1 MPIDTLCSGC
11 GKTLR
16 VNDEYAG
23 RRARC
28 PVCGTV
34 YTAGGIAIEQS
45 PQSPAPGE
53 VETVYAQKMD
63 SNHSQLNPINDS
75 WTSLP
80 TTKPIENLSTSAQGT
95 AFTAELQ
102 SPSQIIRPIDSSNA
116 ISNNVNSIS
125 SVKYFVR
132 TPNSMVYGPS
142 SVEMVNDWITEGRL
156 DDSCHIREETSENWL
171 GIPAWRFQSR
181 RVQNPMSNPFGTTS
195 NNQFGA
201 VPVSSVQSLGYSQS
215 GNGGTVLIL
224 GLISW
229 VLCPTFFGA
238 IICGILAIIFAMA
251 ELKKI
256 RNSQIPSKEKS
267 IVMIGLLLAIANLVA
282 WSLMI
287 VGFIVAVILNP

>member
-1 MPIDTLCSGC
+1 MAIDTICAGC

-16 VNDEYAG
+16 VDDEFVG

-34 YTAGGIAIEQS
+34 YTAAANSNEQS
-45 PQSPAPGE
+45 TQLASSSDPGAA
-53 VETVYAQKMD
+53 ETVYPLKGDANGPKID
-63 SNHSQLNPINDS
+63 SINDS
-75 WTSLP
+75 WTSFPVAKP
-80 TTKPIENLSTSAQGT
+80 TESQSVTSQGT
-95 AFTAELQ
+95 ATSVEYQAQ
-102 SPSQIIRPIDSSNA
+102 AQIDRPIDSNNVPSNA
-116 ISNNVNSIS
+116 

-142 SVEMVNDWITEGRL
+142 SVETVNSWIAEGRL
-156 DDSCHIREETSENWL
+156 DDSCHIREETSEHWL

-181 RVQNPMSNPFGTTS
+181 RVQNPMSNPVGNMA

-201 VPVSSVQSLGYSQS
+201 IPVSSIQSLGYSQS

-229 VLCPTFFGA
+229 ILCPTFLGA
-238 IICGILAIIFAMA
+238 LICAILAVIFAMA

-256 RNSQIPSKEKS
+256 RNGQSPSKEKS
-267 IVMIGLLLAIANLVA
+267 IVIIGMLLAIANLVT

-287 VGFIVAVILNP
+287 IGFVVAIVLSP